1 MSTKELIE
9 LIAAAVMPLS
19 LIGVFI
25 LRFRLKKG
33 IGLRAIQFM
42 GVTLLMPVV
51 LILSLEQALHGETIA
66 ALLGA
71 VAGYTL
77 SGIGEDEQT
86 S

>member
-1 MSTKELIE
+1 MSVKEAVE
-9 LIAAAVMPLS
+9 LIAALVMFLG
-19 LIGVFI
+19 LIGTFFI
-25 LRFRLKKG
+25 RIRLKKG

-42 GVTLLMPVV
+42 AIVLLVPVV
-51 LILSLEQALHGETIA
+51 LILALENALTGETIA

-77 SGIGEDEQT
+77 SGIGEDE